1 MTIAFSHGT
10 LEAVMPKLYIITGKI
25 KMGKYWAFGYRHYIN
40 MIICNIFGH
49 NWSKNHDYR

>member
-1 MTIAFSHGT
+1 MSIAFSHGT

-49 NWSKNHDYR
+49 N